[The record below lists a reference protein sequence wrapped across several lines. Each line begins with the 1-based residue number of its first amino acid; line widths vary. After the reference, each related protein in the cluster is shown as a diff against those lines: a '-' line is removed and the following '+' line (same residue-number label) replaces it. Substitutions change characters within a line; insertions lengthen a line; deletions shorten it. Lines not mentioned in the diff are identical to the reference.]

1 MKKSVYE
8 WIRPQVTAE
17 SLQKVQSYL
26 EEHQLPTF
34 LAPILVNRDIISA
47 NQLDAF
53 FHSDLS
59 KLHNPFLLHDMEK
72 GVKRI
77 QSAIEKGEKILIY
90 GDYDCDG
97 VTGTSVMK
105 ETLENIGA
113 EPEVYIPNRFV
124 DGYGPN
130 LDAFKYFVDQGI
142 QLIITVDNGISGHE
156 AIQYATNHQVDVIV
170 TDHHEMKETLPDAYA
185 LIHPR
190 LGDTYPF
197 PDLAGVGVAFKLAC
211 ALLGEVPIE
220 LLDLVAIGTIGD
232 LVPLKDENRILVQQ
246 GLKVLQQTD
255 RIGLRALAEVADI
268 DLTKANEETIGFAIG
283 PRINALGRLGEA
295 RPAVDLLTTFDDEE
309 AMRIAEEINT
319 KNQERQAI
327 VNQITEEALAMVND
341 DDIQVLAKEGWNEGV
356 LGIVASRIVEQTGK
370 PAFVLAINNEEGTA
384 KGSGRGIGDANLF
397 QLLQQVARDLM
408 RYGGH
413 HMAAGLTLKLDC
425 LDAFR
430 QDINQVAQTEH
441 LSFRN
446 ELLVDEELTEEMVS
460 IEQIEALQFLA
471 PFGTGNPIPRFLL
484 QPKSVDNLR
493 RIGVERHHI
502 KGTMQV
508 GETELPFVSFQ
519 FKDSKRELIS
529 SPEIQCVGELGI
541 NEWNGKRTPQFR
553 LKDYAVNGIQLF
565 DGRAQRF
572 MEEDFIDSNAVVVC
586 FQPKHCQKI
595 QAKMEPHPVLT
606 AEEYLKRESSFTQV
620 ILFDVPCSLDEL
632 TQLIQSNHTTRYVI
646 VFHSF
651 EEVYLNGMPN
661 REQFARLFRFIAQN
675 KQVDVRYK
683 LQQVSQFVKI
693 PVHVLTFMIK
703 VFAELGFV
711 KIDNGVMYTV
721 ENPAKH
727 PLESSHLFQQR
738 QSLIKIEEF
747 LIYSDIETLEKW
759 FQQQEEII

>member
-59 KLHNPFLLHDMEK
+59 KLHDLFLLHDMEK

-156 AIQYATNHQVDVIV
+156 AIQYATDHQVDVIV

-211 ALLGEVPIE
+211 ALLGEVPVE

-370 PAFVLAINNEEGTA
+370 PAFVLAINSEEGTA
-384 KGSGRGIGDANLF
+384 KGSGRSIGDANLF
-397 QLLQQVARDLM
+397 QLLQQVDRDLM

-460 IEQIEALQFLA
+460 IEQIEALQSLA

-493 RIGVERHHI
+493 RIGAERHHI

-553 LKDYAVNGIQLF
+553 LKDYAVDGIQLF

-595 QAKMEPHPVLT
+595 QSKMVPHSVIT
-606 AEEYLKRESSFTQV
+606 AEEYLESELSFTQV

-632 TQLIQSNHTTRYVI
+632 TQLIQSNRTTRYVI